1 MHRPAGL
8 LAVAVAAATLFIGI
22 SAAPAA
28 AEPDT
33 PDEWIT
39 LAYQVCMD
47 RSPSPVEIEHWA
59 AQYGDGRS
67 AWIPVMARQF
77 CFGGESLAPTIADS
91 YGWILERLPSQAD
104 LAYWTPQIRNA
115 RSLWPVERHL
125 LASGERYAT
134 SGGTPLGYVEDLYDR
149 VLGRNAGPTETTYWV
164 ARLASGEPRART
176 VDALL
181 GTPEAIEHR
190 VVRTVQAVVDRPPT
204 EGELGD
210 GSYLLR
216 MFKEPR
222 LIVTDLLHNIAPQ
235 LEPR

>member
-28 AEPDT
+28 ADPDT
-33 PDEWIT
+33 SDEWVT
-39 LAYQVCMD
+39 LAYQACLD
-47 RSPSPVEIEHWA
+47 RSPSPAELEHWTTL
-59 AQYGDGRS
+59 YGDGRS
-67 AWIPVMARQF
+67 ASVPTMARQI

-91 YGWILERLPSQAD
+91 YGWILERLPSAGD
-104 LAYWTPQIRNA
+104 LAYWTPQIRDA

-181 GTPEAIEHR
+181 GTSEAREHR
-190 VVRTVQAVVDRPPT
+190 VVRIVQALVDRAPT
-204 EGELGD
+204 ELELGD
-210 GSYLLR
+210 GTYLLWH
-216 MFKEPR
+216 FKEPR
-222 LIVTDLLHNIAPQ
+222 LVVTDVLNGIAPQ